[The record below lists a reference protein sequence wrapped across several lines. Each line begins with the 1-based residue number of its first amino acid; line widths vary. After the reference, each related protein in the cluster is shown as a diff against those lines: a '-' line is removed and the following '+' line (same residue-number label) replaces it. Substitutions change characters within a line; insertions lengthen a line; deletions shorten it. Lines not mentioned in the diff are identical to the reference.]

1 MLATPELWVLVSF
14 VLFLALLVYYKIP
27 DRLVKA
33 LDDRA
38 DRIRAELDEARRLRE
53 EAQAILADYQ
63 RKQRDAEKEAEDIIA
78 LARREAEVFAGESRK
93 GLTES
98 LERRLK
104 LAEEKIARA
113 EEQAI
118 KDIRSKAVDVA
129 VAAAEQLIAREL
141 KGKSAESLVDKS
153 IRDVSAK
160 LNN

>member
-27 DRLVKA
+27 DKLVKA

-53 EAQAILADYQ
+53 EAQQILADYQ

-78 LARREAEVFAGESRK
+78 LARREAEVYAGESRK

-98 LERRLK
+98 LQRRLK

-113 EEQAI
+113 EEQAV
-118 KDIRSKAVDVA
+118 KEIRSKAVDAA
-129 VAAAEQLIAREL
+129 VAAAEVIIAREL
-141 KGKSAESLVDKS
+141 KDKSAESLVDKS

-160 LNN
+160 LN